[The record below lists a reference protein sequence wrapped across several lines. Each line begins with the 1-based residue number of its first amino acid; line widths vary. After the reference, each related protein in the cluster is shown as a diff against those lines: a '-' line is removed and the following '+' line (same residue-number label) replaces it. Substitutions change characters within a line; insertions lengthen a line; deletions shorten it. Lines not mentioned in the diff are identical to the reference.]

1 MYETTEERLEALK
14 EIYPDFFCDHSPD
27 NLVEYRRGDFKAPVI
42 WETFSGRFRICPRK
56 IGSIRHIG
64 SEFAKTFEEVLEK
77 IKENKIKADKDE
89 YLWNLTMQILRN
101 KLGNDLMTK
110 LFNVFVITVNNG
122 VFMSRLY
129 YGNENDKVIKMTPDE
144 MIKFFVSHYGCKGI

>member
-14 EIYPDFFCDHSPD
+14 EIYPDFFCDNSPD
-27 NLVEYRRGDFKAPVI
+27 NLVGYRREGFKAPVI

-56 IGSIRHIG
+56 IGSIVHTG

-129 YGNENDKVIKMTPDE
+129 YGNDNDKVIKMTPDE
-144 MIKFFVSHYGCKGI
+144 MIKFFVRHYGKS